1 MKSRALAIAAGAL
14 VSCQAGFPPGDTGA
28 GKEDNEPSGDP
39 LGLAQVV
46 DADSLSRDPAEL
58 AVQADLALRQFRL
71 EDAAAL
77 FEAAASAAPSAQSWT
92 YRRAFADALLGLH
105 QDAAA
110 ESVYRELLREGKHP
124 DTSTLHSNLAV
135 ACLRQGKTSEARAAI
150 DRALEIHPK
159 NPAALKTLGLID
171 LKQGRRADGER
182 RLRAAVELNPR
193 IPEAQV
199 ALAAC
204 EIEEGEL
211 AQAVER
217 YRQVLDA
224 LPEALPSDYHRRWQ
238 TLFYPSRQ
246 PVAEELRERIRT
258 LESALGARTGAAPV
272 SGSVTPRQALPD
284 PEEKGDPKNP

>member
-110 ESVYRELLREGKHP
+110 ESVYRELLPRGQAPGHVHAAFEPRRSLPATGKDFGSPGSHRP
-124 DTSTLHSNLAV
+124 SSRNS
-135 ACLRQGKTSEARAAI
+135 SE
-150 DRALEIHPK
+150 K
-159 NPAALKTLGLID
+159 
-171 LKQGRRADGER
+171 
-182 RLRAAVELNPR
+182 
-193 IPEAQV
+193 
-199 ALAAC
+199 
-204 EIEEGEL
+204 
-211 AQAVER
+211 
-217 YRQVLDA
+217 
-224 LPEALPSDYHRRWQ
+224 
-238 TLFYPSRQ
+238 
-246 PVAEELRERIRT
+246 
-258 LESALGARTGAAPV
+258 
-272 SGSVTPRQALPD
+272 TPRR
-284 PEEKGDPKNP
+284 